1 VQCIIAGADR
11 VGVRERLP
19 ICTLTTGR
27 KLADL
32 LSYQLQKQ
40 VPMRI
45 MLCTTAAALLI
56 ATSSLAFA
64 QDQSAVRPSN
74 GANTPPV
81 YGTTAPQPQPGY
93 GTHVTGARAF
103 GQPSP
108 TMGMPGGNLP
118 SASQHSS

>member
-1 VQCIIAGADR
+1 
-11 VGVRERLP
+11 
-19 ICTLTTGR
+19 
-27 KLADL
+27 
-32 LSYQLQKQ
+32 
-40 VPMRI
+40 MRN
-45 MLCTTAAALLI
+45 MLCTTAAAMLM

-64 QDQSAVRPSN
+64 QNQSTVRPNTSA
-74 GANTPPV
+74 ANPPA

-93 GTHVTGARAF
+93 GAHPTGARAF